1 MYTACSQKP
10 PYADGA
16 SLASM
21 LADESLA
28 GRGLQRIVYGWWR
41 KEAGAL
47 AGRVIERLGGAPAAA
62 QALALQRFAAFVKF
76 IVSVALPYLDRSY
89 VRTFCS
95 SHLRMLSVAEIG
107 AHAVAAVAAAAT
119 AAAAAAAAS
128 GSVDA
133 DVPLLPVPPVPPLPR
148 DDVTLGPDGE
158 VDEEAL
164 LALTTARML
173 NPLLLSAEVVPVQAV
188 AFDAI
193 NA

>member
-1 MYTACSQKP
+1 
-10 PYADGA
+10 
-16 SLASM
+16 
-21 LADESLA
+21 
-28 GRGLQRIVYGWWR
+28 
-41 KEAGAL
+41 
-47 AGRVIERLGGAPAAA
+47 
-62 QALALQRFAAFVKF
+62 
-76 IVSVALPYLDRSY
+76 
-89 VRTFCS
+89 
-95 SHLRMLSVAEIG
+95 MLSVAEIG

-188 AFDAI
+188 AYDAI